1 MSELNERQKYIA
13 NIEKELAKAAK
24 AKRFTDSE
32 EGKYVIDYISELI
45 SSQVNRFVNK
55 RVSHEEYIELRAQ
68 VDILKRLKQVLELQA
83 NEQVLEKLHADL
95 ELATSE
101 D

>member
-1 MSELNERQKYIA
+1 MNEREKYIA
-13 NIEKELAKAAK
+13 NIEKELSKAAK

-32 EGKYVIDYISELI
+32 DGRYVLDYMSELI
-45 SSQVNRFVNK
+45 STQINKFVNK
-55 RVSHEEYIELRAQ
+55 RVTHEEYIELRAQ
-68 VDILKRLKQVLELQA
+68 VDILKRLKQVLEVQS
-83 NEQVLEKLHADL
+83 NEKVLEKLHVDL